1 MNSEEIKRLVAKS
14 ENAAVEFKRARGG
27 VPADFWPSYSSFAN
41 TDGGV
46 IILGVR
52 EKDGKREIEG
62 LADSE
67 KIVADL
73 WNAVNN
79 PDKIS
84 ANVLFNE
91 SIYPVDVDD
100 KAVVVVEVP
109 RAERTVRPVFFG
121 SDVFKGTYRRNGE
134 GDYHCSRETVE
145 GMIRDKCAETAD
157 NCILDELTIADLDA
171 DTIRRYRMYFSQLRP
186 GHVWS
191 GLADDGFLMKIGAAA
206 RGRDGDV
213 HPTLAGLVCFGD
225 FNEITNVL
233 PYFFLDYREH
243 LSPDVRWTD
252 CVCSG
257 DANWSGNIFDFFFRI
272 NQSITAGVKVPFKI
286 ASDNVTR
293 DDDTPVHKALREVLA
308 NALIHADYHGRRGI
322 VIDKYP
328 KRLEVSNPGTLRMSK
343 SVAIAGGT
351 SDARN
356 GKIFNIFSLVRIG
369 ERSGM
374 GLSSLYGVW
383 EKEKFAAPSIVESYE
398 PDRTKVLV
406 EFESDDSELGEMIGK
421 SPEVKGK
428 PSEVGVIGPE
438 LGEKTSEVGVIDS
451 EVGVKD
457 LKVGIIGPEV
467 KEKIAV
473 SDDVKTESDH
483 VRPVSDDVNRDFDV
497 LMGAYR
503 NDFRDNARRV
513 YYAFAENPEI
523 DFVQMAK
530 RLNISEN
537 SIWRAVR
544 ALKDV
549 GLLVREGATRGSR
562 WIVKKAGC

>member
-1 MNSEEIKRLVAKS
+1 MKSEEIKKLVAMS

-27 VPADFWPSYSSFAN
+27 VPADFWPSYSAFAN
-41 TDGGV
+41 TDGGTV
-46 IILGVR
+46 ILGVR

-62 LADSE
+62 LPDAE
-67 KIVADL
+67 KTVADL

-79 PDKIS
+79 AEKIS

-91 SIYPVDVDD
+91 SVYPVEVDG
-100 KAVVVVEVP
+100 KWLVVVEVP
-109 RAERTVRPVFFG
+109 RAERTVRPVFVG

-134 GDYHCSRETVE
+134 GDYPCSRETVE

-157 NCILDELTIADLDA
+157 NCVLDELTIADLDA
-171 DTIRRYRMYFSQLRP
+171 DSIRRYRMYFSQLRS

-206 RGRDGDV
+206 RGRDGKV

-252 CVCSG
+252 RVCSG
-257 DANWSGNIFDFFFRI
+257 DDNWSGNIFDFFFRI

-383 EKEKFAAPSIVESYE
+383 EKEKFAEPSIIESYE
-398 PDRTKVLV
+398 PDRTKVIV
-406 EFESDDSELGEMIGK
+406 EFEADE
-421 SPEVKGK
+421 
-428 PSEVGVIGPE
+428 SEVGVKTPE
-438 LGEKTSEVGVIDS
+438 VREKTSEVREKKAIS
-451 EVGVKD
+451 EDVNA
-457 LKVGIIGPEV
+457 EV
-467 KEKIAV
+467 KMKKAV
-473 SDDVKTESDH
+473 SE
-483 VRPVSDDVNRDFDV
+483 DVNRISDDEKQGSEGEKGEFDI

-503 NDFRDNARRV
+503 NDFRENARKV
-513 YYAFAENPEI
+513 LAAFAEDPEAGI
-523 DFVQMAK
+523 PSVAK
-530 RLNISEN
+530 GLGSSSISV
-537 SIWRAVR
+537 WRAIR
-544 ALKDV
+544 AMKEV
-549 GLLVREGATRGSR
+549 GLLVREGGDKGGK
-562 WIVKKAGC
+562 WIVKK

>member
-1 MNSEEIKRLVAKS
+1 MAANVEGKKMKPEEIKKLVAKS
-14 ENAAVEFKRARGG
+14 ENVAVEFKRAKGG
-27 VPADFWPSYSSFAN
+27 VPADFWPSYSAFAN
-41 TDGGV
+41 TDGGT
-46 IILGVR
+46 IILGIR

-62 LADSE
+62 LLDVE
-67 KIVADL
+67 KTVADI

-79 PDKIS
+79 AEKIS

-91 SIYPVDVDD
+91 SVYPVEVDG
-100 KAVVVVEVP
+100 KQLVVVEVP
-109 RAERTVRPVFFG
+109 RAERTVRPVFVG
-121 SDVFKGTYRRNGE
+121 TNVFKGTYRRNGE

-157 NCILDELTIADLDA
+157 NCVLDELTIADLDA
-171 DTIRRYRMYFSQLRP
+171 DSIRRYRMYFSQLRP

-206 RGRDGDV
+206 RGRDGKV

-252 CVCSG
+252 RVCSG
-257 DANWSGNIFDFFFRI
+257 DANWSGNVFDFFFRI

-383 EKEKFAAPSIVESYE
+383 EKEKFAEPSIIESYE
-398 PDRTKVLV
+398 PDRIKVVV
-406 EFESDDSELGEMIGK
+406 EFEADESELGVK
-421 SPEVKGK
+421 KQEVREKRSI
-428 PSEVGVIGPE
+428 SEDVNA
-438 LGEKTSEVGVIDS
+438 EVTM
-451 EVGVKD
+451 K
-457 LKVGIIGPEV
+457 K
-467 KEKIAV
+467 AV
-473 SDDVKTESDH
+473 SE
-483 VRPVSDDVNRDFDV
+483 DVNRISDDEKQRSEGEKGEFDI

-503 NDFRDNARRV
+503 NDFRENARKV
-513 YYAFAENPEI
+513 LAAFAEDPEVDI
-523 DFVQMAK
+523 PSVAK
-530 RLNISEN
+530 RLGFSAISV
-537 SIWRAVR
+537 WRAIR
-544 ALKDV
+544 AMKEV
-549 GLLVREGATRGSR
+549 GLLVREGGDKGGK
-562 WIVKKAGC
+562 WIVKK